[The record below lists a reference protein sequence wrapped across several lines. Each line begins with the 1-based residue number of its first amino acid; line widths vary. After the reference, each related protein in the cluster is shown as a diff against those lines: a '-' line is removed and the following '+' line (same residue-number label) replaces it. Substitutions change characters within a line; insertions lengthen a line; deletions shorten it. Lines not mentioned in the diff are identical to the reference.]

1 MKVVAKKE
9 FESELFL
16 EYSSTPNRTSLGMAK
31 NTMTFYIND
40 DGSRGAIEWEYDI
53 VSNNDTEDDGGAED
67 IGLWFD
73 EGTKELRDYDGV
85 FELPKQ
91 AIELLEE
98 NGYNAD
104 YAK

>member
-1 MKVVAKKE
+1 MSKMNKVAAK
-9 FESELFL
+9 FFNTNLVL
-16 EYSSTPNRTSLGMAK
+16 EYSMTPTPTQLGNAN
-31 NTMTFYIND
+31 NTMELYISD
-40 DGSRGAIEWEYDI
+40 DGKKGSISWEYEL
-53 VSNNDTEDDGGAED
+53 EDGEGDEVG
-67 IGLWFD
+67 IGLWFA
-73 EGTKELRDYDGV
+73 EGDKVLTDYDGV